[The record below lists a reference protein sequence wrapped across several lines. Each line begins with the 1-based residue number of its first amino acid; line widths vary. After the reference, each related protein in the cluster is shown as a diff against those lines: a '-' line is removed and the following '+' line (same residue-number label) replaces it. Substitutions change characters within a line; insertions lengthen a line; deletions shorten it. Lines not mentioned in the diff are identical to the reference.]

1 MARSSSFVDVA
12 IIGAGPYGLSLAA
25 HLGARGVEYRIF
37 GETMG
42 SWKSNMPPGMLLK
55 SYPWASCL
63 SDPGSEFSVKSF
75 CTERA
80 LPYHDVMMPLPLDR
94 FVDYGE
100 AFQARY
106 VPAVERK
113 TLLSLEP
120 AANGFRAT
128 FGDGETVQARRVVVA
143 VGLHPF
149 KRLPQEA
156 KRLPSRLYSHGSDHG
171 SLAPLD
177 GKEVIVVGSGSSAS
191 DLAALLHERG
201 VNISLVA
208 REPQLRFADR
218 PRTRRL
224 VERAMAPMSGI
235 GHGWVLGT
243 CAKFPQLIHL
253 LSEDL
258 RVRLAHTRAL
268 GPLGGAFVKE
278 QVVGQV
284 PLWLGRSV
292 RYAEARGNKV
302 LLGLEDAN
310 GGRQTLQAD
319 HVIFAT
325 GYKIDIGRLDFL
337 SPSVLQGIRL
347 VDQAPKLSRHYETSV
362 PGLHFI
368 GPAAANSFGPVSR
381 FVYGTHHPARHLA
394 HHLAMVLP
402 RVPSRTIGHAIELD
416 VSPDFVPERR
426 QREVLS

>member
-12 IIGAGPYGLSLAA
+12 VIGAGPYGLSLAA
-25 HLGARGVEYRIF
+25 HLSARGVEFRIF
-37 GETMG
+37 GQPMG
-42 SWKSNMPPGMLLK
+42 PWKSNMPPGMLLK

-75 CTERA
+75 YAERA

-94 FVDYGE
+94 FVEYGE

-106 VPAVERK
+106 VRTVERK

-120 AANGFRAT
+120 VASGFRAV
-128 FGDGETVQARRVVVA
+128 FADGETVQARRVVVA

-156 KRLPSRLYSHGSDHG
+156 GRLPAELYSHSGDYG
-171 SLAPLD
+171 SLASLD

-191 DLAALLHERG
+191 DLAALLHGRG
-201 VNISLVA
+201 VNISLVT

-218 PRTRRL
+218 PRPRRL
-224 VERAMAPMSGI
+224 LERTIAPMSGI
-235 GHGWVLGT
+235 GPGWVVGT
-243 CAKFPQLIHL
+243 CAKFPELINL

-258 RVRLAHTRAL
+258 RVRLANARAL

-284 PLWLGRSV
+284 PLWLGRSI
-292 RYAEARGNKV
+292 RHAEARGNKAV
-302 LLGLEDAN
+302 LHLQAADGR
-310 GGRQTLQAD
+310 RQTLEGD

-325 GYKIDIGRLDFL
+325 GYKIDVSRLDFL
-337 SPSVLQGIRL
+337 SPGVRQRLRL
-347 VDQAPKLSRHYETSV
+347 VERAPQLSRHYETSM

-381 FVYGTHHPARHLA
+381 FVYGTYHPARHLA
-394 HHLAMVLP
+394 HHLAAVLP
-402 RVPSRTIGHAIELD
+402 RVPSRTTGHVPAEL
-416 VSPDFVPERR
+416 VPERR
-426 QREVLS
+426 QSRA

>member
-12 IIGAGPYGLSLAA
+12 VIGAGPYGLSLAA

-37 GETMG
+37 GETMR

-63 SDPGSEFSVKSF
+63 SDPSSEFSVKSF

-94 FVDYGE
+94 FIQYGE

-113 TLLSLEP
+113 TLRSLEP
-120 AANGFRAT
+120 AAVGFRAT
-128 FGDGETVQARRVVVA
+128 FVDGETVQARRVVIA

-156 KRLPSRLYSHGSDHG
+156 EHLPSELYSHSGDYG
-171 SLAPLD
+171 SLASLD
-177 GKEVIVVGSGSSAS
+177 GKKVIVVGSGSSAS
-191 DLAALLHERG
+191 DLAALLHGRG
-201 VNISLVA
+201 VNISLVTH
-208 REPQLRFADR
+208 EPQLRFADR
-218 PRTRRL
+218 PRPRRL
-224 VERAMAPMSGI
+224 LERAVAPMSGI
-235 GHGWVLGT
+235 GHGWVIGT
-243 CAKFPQLIHL
+243 CARFPQLIRL

-258 RVRLAHTRAL
+258 RVRLANTGAL

-292 RYAEARGNKV
+292 RRAEARGNR
-302 LLGLEDAN
+302 LILDLEAAD
-310 GGRQTLQAD
+310 GGRQTLQGD

-325 GYKIDIGRLDFL
+325 GYKVDVGRLDFL
-337 SPSVLQGIRL
+337 SPSVQQRLRL
-347 VDQAPKLSRHYETSV
+347 VDQAPQLSQHYETSV

-381 FVYGTHHPARHLA
+381 FVYGTYHPAWHLA
-394 HHLAMVLP
+394 HHLAAVLP
-402 RVPSRTIGHAIELD
+402 RVPSRMIGRVPAEL
-416 VSPDFVPERR
+416 VPERR
-426 QREVLS
+426 HGEVLP